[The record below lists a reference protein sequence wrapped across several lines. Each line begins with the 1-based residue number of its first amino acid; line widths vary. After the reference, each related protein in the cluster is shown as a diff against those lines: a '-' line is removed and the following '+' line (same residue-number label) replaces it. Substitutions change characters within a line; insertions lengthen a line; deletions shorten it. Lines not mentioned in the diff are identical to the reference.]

1 MRAIRVEQ
9 QGSPEVL
16 RLQETSLPE
25 PGPGQ
30 ARVKLTAT
38 GMNFIEIYQRMGQYK
53 IPLPWTPGAEGAGV
67 VDAIGPGVTEV
78 KVGDRVASVNLMG
91 AYAEYAIAQ
100 AWQLV
105 PVPESVDLRVAAA
118 VMLQGM
124 TAHYLT
130 HSTYPLKTGETA
142 LVYAAAGGV
151 GGLLIQIAK
160 RKGAR
165 VIGAV
170 GSEAKV
176 EEARALGADEVII
189 YRQVDIPQEVRRLN
203 GGQGLPVVYDSV
215 GKDTFDA
222 SLNCLR
228 PRGYMVLFGQ
238 SSGPVPPF
246 DPQILNARGSL
257 FLTRPTLVH
266 YTATRE
272 ELKWRAND
280 LFSWIAAGQLKVRI
294 DRSFPLGEAAE
305 AQTYLAAGAT
315 KGKVLLEP

>member
-9 QGSPEVL
+9 HGGPEVL
-16 RLQETSLPE
+16 RPQEVALPE

-30 ARVKLTAT
+30 ARVKLAAT
-38 GMNFIEIYQRMGQYK
+38 GLNFIEIYQRMGQYK
-53 IPLPWTPGAEGAGV
+53 IPMPWTPGAEGAGV
-67 VDAIGPGVTEV
+67 VDAIGPDVTAV
-78 KVGDRVASVNLMG
+78 KVGDRVASVNFVG

-105 PVPESVDLRVAAA
+105 PVPEAVDLRMAAA

-130 HSTYPLKTGETA
+130 HSTYPLKAGETA
-142 LVYAAAGGV
+142 LVYAATGGV
-151 GGLLIQIAK
+151 GGLLTQVAK
-160 RKGAR
+160 RIGAR
-165 VIGAV
+165 VIAAV
-170 GSEAKV
+170 GTEAKV
-176 EEARALGADEVII
+176 TEARALGADEVIV

-203 GGQGLPVVYDSV
+203 SGQGVPVVYDSV

-238 SSGPVPPF
+238 SSGPVGPF

-266 YTATRE
+266 YVATPE
-272 ELKWRAND
+272 ELRWRTND
-280 LFSWIAAGQLKVRI
+280 IFNWIAAGQLKVRI
-294 DRSFPLGEAAE
+294 DRSFPLDQASE
-305 AQTYLAAGAT
+305 AQAYLATGAAL
-315 KGKVLLEP
+315 GKVLIEP

>member
-9 QGSPEVL
+9 HGGPEVL
-16 RLQETSLPE
+16 RPQEVALPE

-30 ARVKLTAT
+30 ARVKLAAI
-38 GMNFIEIYQRMGQYK
+38 GLNFIEIYQRMGQYK
-53 IPLPWTPGAEGAGV
+53 IPLPWTPGAEAAGV
-67 VDAIGPGVTEV
+67 VDAVGPGVTEV
-78 KVGDRVASVNLMG
+78 KVGDRVASTGFMA

-100 AWQLV
+100 SWQLV
-105 PVPESVDLRVAAA
+105 PVPEAVDMRVAAA

-124 TAHYLT
+124 TAHYLS
-130 HSTYPLKTGETA
+130 HSTYPLKAGETA

-151 GGLLIQIAK
+151 GGLLTQIA
-160 RKGAR
+160 RLRGAR
-165 VIGAV
+165 VIAAV

-176 EEARALGADEVII
+176 AEARALGADEVIV

-238 SSGPVPPF
+238 SSGPVGPF
-246 DPQILNARGSL
+246 DPQLLNARGSL
-257 FLTRPTLVH
+257 FLTRPTLGH
-266 YTATRE
+266 YVATRE
-272 ELKWRAND
+272 ELLWRAND
-280 LFSWIAAGQLKVRI
+280 LFTWIAAGQLKVRI
-294 DRSFPLGEAAE
+294 DRGFPLAQAAE
-305 AQTYLAAGAT
+305 AQDYLATGAAL
-315 KGKVLLEP
+315 GKVLLEP